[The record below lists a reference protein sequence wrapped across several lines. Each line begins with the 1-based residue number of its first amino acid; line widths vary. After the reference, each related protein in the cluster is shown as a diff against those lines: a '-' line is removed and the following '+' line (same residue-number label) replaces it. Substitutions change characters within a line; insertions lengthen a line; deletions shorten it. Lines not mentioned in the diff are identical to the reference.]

1 MYQYTSIICI
11 FIKYPMKTDNKLL
24 LPLWLIVVFLV
35 FVTLYIGKSIIVTIL
50 FTSILLFIFSGIFT
64 FFHKY
69 LKYQALSFCLT
80 AWVFLIFFFGIGY
93 IISSQIDAFSWDIS
107 KIGAGAQALLEKYS
121 FLDNYLQDFDIMSV
135 LGKIDF
141 AGIGRGALSLISGI
155 IGGLSTVWF
164 LLIFLMLEKNTFAKK
179 FQKILSAKSEKK
191 VFSIYKKIF
200 DDMNMFFLSKFSLAL
215 FNAGVSAIIM
225 FFFGLEYALMFAL
238 LVFLLDFIP
247 AIWGII
253 ALSLPFLYSFA
264 VFDSAASSF
273 ILLVCLFIPQFIS
286 GNIIEPKIMGN
297 RLNLSGF
304 VILVALI
311 FWSALWGLVGAF
323 LAVPL
328 MASLNIVFSK
338 FEKTRFIAILFSQN
352 WEI

>member
-1 MYQYTSIICI
+1 MKNTSERKI
-11 FIKYPMKTDNKLL
+11 L
-24 LPLWLIVVFLV
+24 LPLWIIVVFLI

-50 FTSILLFIFSGIFT
+50 FTSILLFIFSGIFA
-64 FFHKY
+64 FFQKY
-69 LKYQALSFCLT
+69 LKYQFISFLLT
-80 AWVFLIFFFGIGY
+80 GSVFLIFFFGVGY
-93 IISSQIDAFSWDIS
+93 IISSQIDSFSWDIS

-121 FLDNYLQDFDIMSV
+121 LFDTYLKDFDIMSV
-135 LGKIDF
+135 LSKIDF
-141 AGIGRGALSLISGI
+141 AGIGKGALSLISGI
-155 IGGLSTVWF
+155 IWGLSTVWF
-164 LLIFLMLEKNTFAKK
+164 LLIFLMLEKNVFAKK
-179 FQKILSAKSEKK
+179 FQKILGKQSEKK
-191 VFSIYKKIF
+191 VFEIYKKIF
-200 DDMNMFFLSKFSLAL
+200 DDMNMFFLSKFSLAF
-215 FNAGVSAIIM
+215 FNASISAIIM

-264 VFDSAASSF
+264 VFDSAMSSF
-273 ILLVCLFIPQFIS
+273 ILLLCLFIPQFIS

-328 MASLNIVFSK
+328 MASLNIIFAK
-338 FEKTRFIAILFSQN
+338 FEKTRFLAILFSKN